1 MLSGQVDLGNASE
14 TVALPGTTDVA
25 SFTDTN
31 LADTASSFTATI
43 DWGDGTT
50 TPGTVVGS
58 SGHFTV
64 EGGHTYTDEGSPTAT
79 VTVTP
84 TAGGSPLVL
93 LGTVS
98 VADTDSFFNLQG
110 KTITFTPNQPLT
122 NVTVGTFSDSNTS
135 NVASDF
141 TVQIDWGDAT
151 TTQGTVT
158 GSAGSFTVQGSHTY
172 TAAGENAIS
181 ISMADDFPDSAT
193 GAISSTAVSGFGG
206 NVTLNAA
213 TEGTALTGV
222 EVATFADTSAGN
234 PSTDYTAQINWGDGV
249 TTAGTVSGANGGPFT
264 VTGSHTYADEEGDE
278 VGGVSP
284 LMQVTVTRTT
294 DNATIAPFGTVLVAD
309 ADVLAMT
316 KKTLG
321 SSVNQPLT
329 NVTVA
334 TFTDTYTGNVASDL
348 AATIDWGDGSNID
361 TGTVSGSNG
370 AFTVT
375 GSHTYAADGQ
385 FNVNVSILDDIP
397 TQGQIGF
404 VTSTA
409 VIGLLP
415 GTGATLNGTENTA
428 VPAGTQ
434 VATFIDGN
442 TSDAASAFS
451 ASVNWGD
458 GTTTPGTVSGSNG
471 SFTVTGGPHS
481 YADEGQDTL
490 TTTVTR
496 TADQDMVTVTGS
508 VTVGEGDSF
517 AVTTDN
523 FSGDPGTAINNVQV
537 ATFTDTFAGQV
548 ASDLTGT
555 INWGDGSSS
564 AGTVSGGGG
573 AFTVDGSHTYA
584 TGGNYT
590 FNVSVADD
598 APGTATASA
607 NGTAT
612 INFAGQVV
620 LTSATEGTALPNN
633 TPVATFSDSN
643 GGDTAGSFTATINWG
658 DGTTTPG
665 TVVGGAGSFTVEG
678 GHTYADEGSD
688 TASVT
693 LTHTADQSTST
704 VSGAVSVAEADV
716 LTPHGTTI
724 AANAHQVFSGA
735 VATFTDSSTANV
747 ASDFTASIDWGDG
760 TTTTGTVSGSNGSFT
775 VSGSHTYTAGGQDT
789 LTVTLSDDAPGTAA
803 ATTTTTATVRSLAG
817 QMALNAATEGTALA
831 NSTPV
836 ATFSD
841 TNTSDTAGGFT
852 GTINWGDGTTTTGT
866 VVGGAGSF
874 TVEGGHTYADEGGDP
889 ASVTLTHTADQLQ
902 ATASGNVAVAEADVL
917 TPHGTT
923 IAANAH
929 QVFSG
934 TVATF
939 SDSNTAN
946 VASDFTAAVDWGDGT
961 TTAGTVSGSS
971 GSFTVSGSHTYSA
984 GGQDTLTVTLSD
996 DAPGT
1001 AAATTTSTATV
1012 RSLAGQM
1019 ALNAATEGTAL
1030 ANSTPVATFSDNV
1043 TSDTAGGFTATI
1055 NWGDG
1060 TTTTGT
1066 VVGGAGSFTVEG
1078 GHTYADEGGDPAS
1091 VTLTHTADQL
1101 QATASGNVAVAEGDV
1116 LTAHGTSIAANAHQV
1131 FSGTVATFTDGNTAN
1146 VASDFTAAV
1155 DWGDGTTT
1163 AGTVSGGGGSFT
1175 VNGAHT
1181 YTAAG
1186 NDTVK
1191 VTLTD
1196 DAPGTATA
1204 TATTAATV
1212 SRGSAVAYDFNG
1224 DGKSDLLFQ
1233 NTNATPQ
1240 IWLMNG
1246 TSVVSMTTLPQPP
1259 SAWKIVTAADFNGD
1273 GNADILWINTN
1284 TNQPAI
1290 WEMNG
1295 TSIVSA
1301 VGLTAPPPSW
1311 HIAGAGD
1318 LFGSG
1323 DAAIIWQ
1330 NSDGTPSVWQ
1340 MNGTSLVSAVT
1351 LPNPGPAWKIVA
1363 TGDFNGDGKTDLL
1376 WDNTVTGQPS
1386 IWEMNGDSIVSAV
1399 GLTPQ
1404 PANMQIVGTG
1414 DFNGDGD
1421 ADVLWINTATN
1432 APTIWLMNGTSVS
1445 SMTTLA
1451 APPPSWRL
1459 VGTSDI
1465 NGDGKADLLWQNSD
1479 GTVTAWEMNGTSI
1492 AAAVAVG
1499 NPGVP
1504 WILNNN
1510 DPPLPGTTGATNGGN
1525 GTMRMSMPDAAS
1537 GNSAGA
1543 AALGGLP
1550 GGFSTLPLIGPLASG
1565 SPFSLAGNG
1574 TTVANSLHI
1583 GSG

>member
-1 MLSGQVDLGNASE
+1 MLSGQIDLGTQVGNKPSE
-14 TVALPGTTDVA
+14 SVALPNTTDVA

-43 DWGDGTT
+43 DWGDQTT
-50 TPGTVVGS
+50 TSGTVVGS
-58 SGHFTV
+58 NGQFTV
-64 EGGHTYTDEGSPTAT
+64 EGGHTYADEGSPTAT

-84 TAGGSPLVL
+84 TAGGNPLVL

-135 NVASDF
+135 NAASDF
-141 TVQIDWGDAT
+141 TVQIDWGDGT

-193 GAISSTAVSGFGG
+193 GAITSTAVSGFGG

-213 TEGTALTGV
+213 TEGTALNNV
-222 EVATFADTSAGN
+222 EVATFADTSGSL
-234 PSTDYTAQINWGDGV
+234 PSTDYTAQIKWGDG
-249 TTAGTVSGANGGPFT
+249 TTSTGTVSGANGGPFT
-264 VTGSHTYADEEGDE
+264 VTGSHTYADEESSE
-278 VGGVSP
+278 VLVNGEPAPSP
-284 LMQVTVTRTT
+284 VMTVDITRTT
-294 DNATIAPFGTVLVAD
+294 DNATIAPFGTVAVAD
-309 ADVLAMT
+309 ADVLTMT

-321 SSVNQPLT
+321 SAVNQPLT

-348 AATIDWGDGSNID
+348 VANIEWGDGSTVD
-361 TGTVSGSNG
+361 VGTVSGSSG

-385 FNVNVSILDDIP
+385 YNINVSILDDVP
-397 TQGQIGF
+397 TQGQIGA
-404 VTSTA
+404 VISTA
-409 VIGLLP
+409 VVGLAP
-415 GTGATLNGTENTA
+415 GQVVL
-428 VPAGTQ
+428 
-434 VATFIDGN
+434 VATNEGVVLPNSTPIATFNDGN
-442 TSDAASAFS
+442 SGDTAAGFS
-451 ASVNWGD
+451 NVTIDWGD
-458 GTTTPGTVSGSNG
+458 GATTPGTVTGSNG
-471 SFTVTGGPHS
+471 SFTVTGGHT
-481 YADEGQDTL
+481 YADEGSEPVAVA
-490 TTTVTR
+490 VTR
-496 TADQDMVTVTGS
+496 TADQDTTTVTGT
-508 VTVGEGDSF
+508 VTVGERDSF
-517 AVTTDN
+517 AVTADN
-523 FSGDPGTAINNVQV
+523 FSGNPGVAISNVQV

-548 ASDLTGT
+548 AGDLLAT

-564 AGTVSGGGG
+564 AGTISGGAGS
-573 AFTVDGSHTYA
+573 FTVDGSHTYS

-598 APGTATASA
+598 VPGTATANA

-612 INFAGQVV
+612 INFVGQMV
-620 LTSATEGTALPNN
+620 LTAATEGTALPGT

-643 GGDTAGSFTATINWG
+643 GGDTAGSFSASINWG
-658 DGTTTPG
+658 DGTTTTG
-665 TVVGGAGSFTVEG
+665 TVTGGAGSFTVDG

-693 LTHTADQSTST
+693 LTHTADLSTST

-716 LTPHGTTI
+716 LTPHG
-724 AANAHQVFSGA
+724 
-735 VATFTDSSTANV
+735 
-747 ASDFTASIDWGDG
+747 
-760 TTTTGTVSGSNGSFT
+760 
-775 VSGSHTYTAGGQDT
+775 
-789 LTVTLSDDAPGTAA
+789 
-803 ATTTTTATVRSLAG
+803 
-817 QMALNAATEGTALA
+817 M
-831 NSTPV
+831 
-836 ATFSD
+836 
-841 TNTSDTAGGFT
+841 
-852 GTINWGDGTTTTGT
+852 
-866 VVGGAGSF
+866 
-874 TVEGGHTYADEGGDP
+874 
-889 ASVTLTHTADQLQ
+889 
-902 ATASGNVAVAEADVL
+902 
-917 TPHGTT
+917 
-923 IAANAH
+923 
-929 QVFSG
+929 
-934 TVATF
+934 
-939 SDSNTAN
+939 
-946 VASDFTAAVDWGDGT
+946 
-961 TTAGTVSGSS
+961 
-971 GSFTVSGSHTYSA
+971 
-984 GGQDTLTVTLSD
+984 
-996 DAPGT
+996 
-1001 AAATTTSTATV
+1001 
-1012 RSLAGQM
+1012 
-1019 ALNAATEGTAL
+1019 
-1030 ANSTPVATFSDNV
+1030 
-1043 TSDTAGGFTATI
+1043 
-1055 NWGDG
+1055 
-1060 TTTTGT
+1060 
-1066 VVGGAGSFTVEG
+1066 
-1078 GHTYADEGGDPAS
+1078 
-1091 VTLTHTADQL
+1091 
-1101 QATASGNVAVAEGDV
+1101 
-1116 LTAHGTSIAANAHQV
+1116 SIAANAHQL
-1131 FSGTVATFTDGNTAN
+1131 FSGAVATFTDGNTAN
-1146 VASDFTAAV
+1146 VASDFTATV

-1163 AGTVSGGGGSFT
+1163 AGTVSGSGGSFT
-1175 VNGAHT
+1175 VSGAHT

-1191 VTLTD
+1191 VKLTD

-1246 TSVVSMTTLPQPP
+1246 TSVVSMTSLAQPP
-1259 SAWKIVTAADFNGD
+1259 SGWKIVTAADFNGD
-1273 GNADILWINTN
+1273 GDADILWINTAS
-1284 TNQPAI
+1284 NQPAI

-1301 VGLTAPPPSW
+1301 VGLPAPPPSW
-1311 HIAGAGD
+1311 RIAGAGD

-1351 LPNPGPAWKIVA
+1351 LPNPGPTWKIVA

-1376 WDNTVTGQPS
+1376 WDNTVSGQPA
-1386 IWEMNGDSIVSAV
+1386 IWEMNGNSIISAV

-1421 ADVLWINTATN
+1421 ADILWINTSTN
-1432 APTIWLMNGTSVS
+1432 APTIWIMNGTSVS

-1459 VGTSDI
+1459 VGTSDV

-1479 GTVTAWEMNGTSI
+1479 GTTTVWEMNGTTV

-1510 DPPLPGTTGATNGGN
+1510 DPPLPGTAGM
-1525 GTMRMSMPDAAS
+1525 GTAHTSMPDAES
-1537 GNSAGA
+1537 GAFSPGA
-1543 AALGGLP
+1543 QGG
-1550 GGFSTLPLIGPLASG
+1550 GV
-1565 SPFSLAGNG
+1565 SPYELAGNG